1 MEEILRNILMG
12 LALAAPIG
20 PASLAV
26 IQAGLS
32 GGFLRAFKTGL
43 GITTADTTYML
54 LAFFGFARWVNIPWV
69 RGVILSIGTLVLF
82 YLGIQSI
89 LKRGNQIDF
98 NATSEKTS
106 GPPFLLGFM
115 VNISNPLAAVFW
127 LGIFGS
133 LISTSEIEGA
143 SFSGLLRGASIMIGI
158 LSWHTTMSVLTHWG
172 KRFINPKFASIISI
186 AAGLALL
193 LFAVRFAVDA
203 YKSFF
208 L

>member
-1 MEEILRNILMG
+1 MEEIFRNILMG

-69 RGVILSIGTLVLF
+69 RGAILSIGTLVLF

-89 LKRGNQIDF
+89 RKRGNQIDF
-98 NATSEKTS
+98 KATSEKTS
-106 GPPFLLGFM
+106 GSPFLLGFM

-143 SFSGLLRGASIMIGI
+143 SFSGLLCGASIMIGI